1 MTITQITAGVSGYP
15 TTEFRLLNEF
25 QRDLPLCHQPFA
37 RIAESIGSDEQTVIA
52 TLELLQAAGR
62 VSRVGAVFAPRRIGV
77 STLAAMAV
85 PATRLAE
92 VAALVNGFAEVNHN
106 YEREHCYNLWFVAT
120 ASSPTRLAACL
131 AAIERLSGL
140 AVMRLPLEEEYH
152 IDLGFALNRVHGPR
166 DMGRPRA
173 SPDRSLRDQRPVV
186 LTGAEER
193 LAGVLQQGLPM
204 IATPFLAVADSVG
217 LSEAEV
223 LRRIETWQDEGVIK
237 RFGVVV
243 RHRELGYVANAMV
256 VQDIPDDRVGEVGR
270 RLAGESAVTLCYRRP
285 RMLPDWPYNLFCMI
299 HGQAREEVEATVNS
313 LRREHG
319 LDVFPHAV
327 LFSRTRFK
335 QRGARY
341 VELPGTERRC
351 A

>member
-1 MTITQITAGVSGYP
+1 MVASPFDPSLAESQSID
-15 TTEFRLLNEF
+15 FRLLNEF
-25 QRDLPLCHQPFA
+25 QRELPLCRSPFA
-37 RIAESIGSDEQTVIA
+37 RIAEAIGSDEHTVIA
-52 TLELLQAAGR
+52 ALRSLQSAGR

-92 VAALVNGFAEVNHN
+92 VAAMVNGFPEVNHN
-106 YEREHCYNLWFVAT
+106 YEREHRFNLWFVAT
-120 ASSPTRLAACL
+120 ASSPSRLAACL
-131 AAIERLSGL
+131 AAIERHSGL

-152 IDLGFALNRVHGPR
+152 IDLGFALDRVHRQG
-166 DMGRPRA
+166 GVCRPRESSRP
-173 SPDRSLRDQRPVV
+173 SPVALRPLV
-186 LTGAEER
+186 LHGAAER
-193 LAGVLQQGLPM
+193 LAGVLQQGLPLV
-204 IATPFLAVADSVG
+204 ATPFLDLASAIG
-217 LSEAEV
+217 MSEAEV
-223 LRRIETWQDEGVIK
+223 FRQIEAWLADGVIK

-256 VQDIPDDRVGEVGR
+256 VHDIPDAEVGEVGR
-270 RLAGESAVTLCYRRP
+270 RLARESAVTLCYRRP

-299 HGQAREEVEATVNS
+299 HGQARDEVEDRVDS
-313 LRREHG
+313 LRREHQLG
-319 LDVFPHAV
+319 AYPHAV

-341 VELPGTERRC
+341 VDLPETERRC